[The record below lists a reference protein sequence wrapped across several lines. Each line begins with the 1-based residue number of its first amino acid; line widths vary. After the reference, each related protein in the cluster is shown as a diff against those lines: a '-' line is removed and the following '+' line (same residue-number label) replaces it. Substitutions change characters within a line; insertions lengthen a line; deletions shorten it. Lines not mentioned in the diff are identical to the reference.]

1 MDKIFGNSYIRNKFI
16 FAITIL
22 LVLLLLIRFFV
33 FPIETLVD
41 KWNEIFTSFI
51 DKFVA
56 SVFTA
61 IVVGFFLYWMQLE
74 EKKREIEFTDSSYEI
89 EKHLKKAR
97 ATTEKWCFNGGLGR
111 YTKFSTIPELSRK
124 ASDERRTIS
133 VSLVM
138 INPFNRRLLQK
149 YIEFRISVED
159 ESKKKSWI
167 ELEVQSEILTTIVT
181 AFYYKKINQFLNIS
195 LYIKDFFTLTRMD
208 ISSSV
213 AVITREDPS
222 IPSIIAKKGS
232 YMYRHYSEEFQQV
245 LRQSNEL
252 NYMFSGLRS
261 PTKTEI
267 TECLNA
273 LFPTEKISTD
283 IIDTVFKKFSSPKNP
298 F

>member
-1 MDKIFGNSYIRNKFI
+1 MFGNSYIRNKFI
-16 FAITIL
+16 FTIL
-22 LVLLLLIRFFV
+22 NLLFLLLVIRFFV

-41 KWNEIFTSFI
+41 EANEIFTSFI

-61 IVVGFFLYWMQLE
+61 VLVGYFLYTMQVE

-89 EKHLKKAR
+89 EKHLRNAR

-111 YTKFSTIPELSRK
+111 YTKFSTIPELSRL

-133 VSLVM
+133 VNLVM
-138 INPFNRRLLQK
+138 INPFNRKLMEK

-159 ESKKKSWI
+159 ENNKKSWV

-232 YMYRHYSEEFQQV
+232 YMFRHYSEEFEQV
-245 LRQSNEL
+245 LRQSNAL
-252 NYMFSGLRS
+252 NYKFPGLES
-261 PTKTEI
+261 PNRTEI
-267 TECLNA
+267 AECLNA

-283 IIDTVFKKFSSPKNP
+283 IIDAVFKKFSSPKNP